1 MSKIMKT
8 TALPALFERIAGEY
22 TTKRSIF
29 EIPESTWLD
38 LFEQEAESAGMPIMA
53 STISIPL
60 GPAAGPHTQIAPNL
74 IAAYLS
80 GARVFELK
88 TVQENDHL
96 DIDKPCIDALDE
108 GYNVEWSTELSLE
121 EARIEYINAWLVI
134 NLFARIWSHKPSDFL
149 FNMSVGYTLEGLK
162 SAKMEAFIEGM
173 RRPETGSYWERAL
186 EELKSFVESPL
197 FMQAFGS
204 QALEKARSI
213 AEHMPVRPVHS
224 VTLSTMHGC
233 PPEEIER
240 IGRYLIEEKGFD
252 TYIKL
257 NPTLLGYEDTRT
269 ILDRLGWKDIVL
281 KSESFEHDLQFDMAI
296 SLIHTLSEVA
306 FNKGRRF
313 GIKLSNT
320 LANINNGDYLPG
332 FERYLSGRALFPIT
346 INLAAKLA
354 HALPDFGARFSY
366 CGGVSAFNAA
376 DLIRAGMG
384 PLTIATDL
392 LKPGGYQRLGHMVK
406 DVLSSLPFAPE
417 KPDLTALDT
426 LAEGVFSKPYYRKDW
441 KEGTASIEG
450 PLPLFDCFAAPCIE
464 ACPVGQKVPAYV
476 AATGAGN
483 ANRGLSIVTSDNP
496 FPTITGILCDHICQE
511 HCSRVDYEGAV
522 RIRDMKLSTV
532 RAAVPESENEV
543 RPAWPRKAIGNTAII
558 GAGPA
563 GLTCAWYLAQHGQKA
578 VIFEKLPI
586 AGGVPSTVIPSFRI
600 SREDIASDIDKLEK
614 LSVEFR
620 FGTEISTIEDC
631 EALKRDEFDSI
642 VIAHGA
648 YHARNLVLDGDGVKV
663 MHALDFLRS
672 YMEKGLEHFSGV
684 KTVLVVGGGNT
695 ACDSVRLASRIPGIE
710 HVYWS
715 YRRSRKE
722 MPADKEELAN
732 AIAEATALTVGCDD
746 WASFSSQDLS
756 FLRNSSFEENN
767 QESILLELTL
777 PEALEPGMVRL
788 RRMKPGEKDES
799 GRPSPV
805 PTDET
810 FLLPCDLII
819 TAVGEA
825 PDPTLF
831 SNLGVEVSKNDLPI
845 VDEETMESS
854 IPGIYICGDARRG
867 PSSIIAS
874 EADGRAAAYAILKK
888 REIEVAKNDYRAP
901 LWDSGS
907 RSNRGKMIE
916 PLSPDDPSFAEI
928 EAERCLACDSAC
940 LRCVEVCPNR
950 ANIIIETGRLFD
962 QPAQILHIDRLCNEC
977 GNCAR
982 FCLWKGEPYK
992 HKPTLFDT
1000 LDDLR
1005 VSNNAGFAFFG
1016 NVKRPSLVFRAK
1028 VGDAIAE
1035 LPFSAWN
1042 GVISLSVHRV
1052 ILALAR
1058 VIWSEH
1064 RYLVEV
1070 HE

>member
-1 MSKIMKT
+1 MSKIMKA
-8 TALPALFERIAGEY
+8 TALPALFARIAGEY
-22 TTKRSIF
+22 KAKRSIF

-38 LFEQEAESAGMPIMA
+38 IFEQEAESAGMPVMA

-121 EARIEYINAWLVI
+121 EARIEYINAWMVI
-134 NLFARIWSHKPSDFL
+134 NLFARLWSHKPSDFL
-149 FNMSVGYTLEGLK
+149 FNISVGYTLEGLK
-162 SAKMEAFIEGM
+162 SEKMDAFIEGM
-173 RRPETGSYWERAL
+173 RRPETGSYWEPAL

-233 PPEEIER
+233 PPDEIER

-257 NPTLLGYEDTRT
+257 NPTLLGYENART
-269 ILDRLGWKDIVL
+269 ILNRLGWKDIVL
-281 KSESFEHDLQFDMAI
+281 KRESFENDLQFDMAI
-296 SLIHTLSEVA
+296 SLINTLGEVA
-306 FNKGRRF
+306 ANRGRRF

-332 FERYLSGRALFPIT
+332 MERYLSGRALFPIT
-346 INLAAKLA
+346 IRLAAQLA

-376 DLIRAGMG
+376 DLIRAGLG

-406 DVLSSLPFAPE
+406 DVLASLPFAPE
-417 KPDLTALDT
+417 RPDSVALDA
-426 LAEGVFSKPYYRKDW
+426 LAEGVFSKPYYRKEW
-441 KEGTASIEG
+441 KEGMASIEG

-476 AATGAGN
+476 AATGTGD
-483 ANRGLSIVTSDNP
+483 ANRGLSIIISDNP
-496 FPTITGILCDHICQE
+496 LPTITGILCDHICQE

-522 RIRDMKLSTV
+522 RIRDVKLSTI
-532 RAAVPESENEV
+532 RAANLESRNEI
-543 RPAWPRKAIGNTAII
+543 RPAWPGEAIGKTSII
-558 GAGPA
+558 GSGPA
-563 GLTCAWYLAQHGQKA
+563 GLACAWYLAQHGQR
-578 VIFEKLPI
+578 VVVFEKLPI

-600 SREDIASDIDKLEK
+600 SREDIASDIDRLEK
-614 LSVEFR
+614 LGVEFR
-620 FGTEISTIEDC
+620 FGTEISTTEAC

-648 YHARNLVLDGDGVKV
+648 YHARNLKLDGDGVRV
-663 MHALDFLRS
+663 LHALDFLRS
-672 YMEKGLEHFSGV
+672 CMEKGLDPLSGA
-684 KTVLVVGGGNT
+684 KNVLVVGGGNT
-695 ACDSVRLASRIPGIE
+695 ACDAVRLASRIPGIE

-715 YRRSRKE
+715 YRRSKNE

-732 AIAEATALTVGCDD
+732 AIAEATSLAISRDNL
-746 WASFSSQDLS
+746 ASFFSQDPSSSQDS
-756 FLRNSSFEENN
+756 FSEENN
-767 QESILLELTL
+767 QESIFLELTL
-777 PEALEPGMVRL
+777 PEALGPGIITL
-788 RRMKPGEKDES
+788 RRMKLGEKDES

-810 FLLPCDLII
+810 FTLPCDLMI

-831 SNLGVEVSKNDLPI
+831 LNFGIEVAKNGLPI

-874 EADGRAAAYAILKK
+874 EADGRAAALAILKK
-888 REIEVAKNDYRAP
+888 REIEVINNDYRAP
-901 LWDSGS
+901 LWDSTS
-907 RSNRGKMIE
+907 RLNRGKILESLPM
-916 PLSPDDPSFAEI
+916 DDSSFAAI

-950 ANIIIETGRLFD
+950 ANMIIETGRLFD

-977 GNCAR
+977 GNCGR
-982 FCLWKGEPYK
+982 FCLWKGEPYRD
-992 HKPTLFDT
+992 KPTLFDT
-1000 LDDLR
+1000 VGDLR
-1005 VSNNAGFAFFG
+1005 ASNNAGFAFSG
-1016 NVKRPSLVFRAK
+1016 NRERPYLVFRAK
-1028 VGDAIAE
+1028 AGESVAE
-1035 LPFSAWN
+1035 LPFFAWN
-1042 GVISLSVHRV
+1042 GVISLSVHSA

-1058 VIWSEH
+1058 VVWSEH
-1064 RYLVEV
+1064 NYLVEV

>member
-1 MSKIMKT
+1 MSKIMKA
-8 TALPALFERIAGEY
+8 TALPALFARIAGEY
-22 TTKRSIF
+22 KAKRSIF

-38 LFEQEAESAGMPIMA
+38 IFEQEAESAGMPVMA

-121 EARIEYINAWLVI
+121 EARIEYINAWMVI
-134 NLFARIWSHKPSDFL
+134 NLFARLWSHKPSDFL
-149 FNMSVGYTLEGLK
+149 FNISVGYTLEGLK
-162 SAKMEAFIEGM
+162 SEKMDAFIEGM
-173 RRPETGSYWERAL
+173 RRPETGSYWEPAL

-233 PPEEIER
+233 PPDEIER

-257 NPTLLGYEDTRT
+257 NPTLLGYENART
-269 ILDRLGWKDIVL
+269 ILDRLGWKDIIL
-281 KSESFEHDLQFDMAI
+281 KRESFEHDLQFDMAI
-296 SLIHTLSEVA
+296 SLINTLGEVA
-306 FNKGRRF
+306 ANRGRRF

-332 FERYLSGRALFPIT
+332 MERYLSGRALFPIT
-346 INLAAKLA
+346 IHLTARLA

-376 DLIRAGMG
+376 DLIRAGIG

-417 KPDLTALDT
+417 SPDSAALDA
-426 LAEGVFSKPYYRKDW
+426 LAEGVFLKPYYRKEW
-441 KEGTASIEG
+441 KEGMASIEG

-476 AATGAGN
+476 AATGTGD
-483 ANRGLSIVTSDNP
+483 ANRGLSIVISDNP
-496 FPTITGILCDHICQE
+496 LPTITGILCDHICQE

-532 RAAVPESENEV
+532 RAADSESENEM
-543 RPAWPRKAIGNTAII
+543 RPAWPREAIGKTAIV

-563 GLTCAWYLAQHGQKA
+563 GLACAWYLAQHGQRA

-600 SREDIASDIDKLEK
+600 SQEDIASDIDRFEK
-614 LSVEFR
+614 LGVEFR
-620 FGTEISTIEDC
+620 FGTEISTIESC
-631 EALKRDEFDSI
+631 KALERDEFDSI

-648 YHARNLVLDGDGVKV
+648 YHARNLMLGGDGVRV
-663 MHALDFLRS
+663 LHALDFLRS
-672 YMEKGLEHFSGV
+672 CMEKGLDPLSGA
-684 KTVLVVGGGNT
+684 KNILVVGGGNT
-695 ACDSVRLASRIPGIE
+695 ACDAVRLASRIPGVE

-715 YRRSRKE
+715 YRRSKNE

-732 AIAEATALTVGCDD
+732 AIAEATALMISPDNR
-746 WASFSSQDLS
+746 ASYFSQDP
-756 FLRNSSFEENN
+756 SSSPDSSSEEKN
-767 QESILLELTL
+767 QESIFLELTL
-777 PEALEPGMVRL
+777 PEALGPGTITL
-788 RRMKPGEKDES
+788 RRMKLGEKDES

-810 FLLPCDLII
+810 FSLPCDLMIA
-819 TAVGEA
+819 AVGEA

-831 SNLGVEVSKNDLPI
+831 KNFGIEVAKNGLPI

-874 EADGRAAAYAILKK
+874 EADGRTAALAILKK
-888 REIEVAKNDYRAP
+888 REIEVINKDYRAP
-901 LWDSGS
+901 LWDSTS
-907 RSNRGKMIE
+907 RLNRGKMME
-916 PLSPDDPSFAEI
+916 SLSIDDPSFAAI

-977 GNCAR
+977 GNCGR
-982 FCLWKGEPYK
+982 FCLWKGEPYRD
-992 HKPTLFDT
+992 KPTLFDT
-1000 LDDLR
+1000 VGDLH
-1005 VSNNAGFAFFG
+1005 VSNNAGFAFSG
-1016 NVKRPSLVFRAK
+1016 NRERPSLVFRAK
-1028 VGDAIAE
+1028 AGESVAE
-1035 LPFSAWN
+1035 LPFFAWN
-1042 GVISLSVHRV
+1042 GVISLSVHRD

-1058 VIWSEH
+1058 VVWSEH